1 MGLRWV
7 DYNQDHFDT
16 KGYIRTFV
24 LSTNILVATVMTVD
38 HLLTAYC
45 MLGFLDLHLLL
56 GIPNNLLP
64 GHSLILS
71 ICVS

>member
-7 DYNQDHFDT
+7 DYNQDRFDT
-16 KGYIRTFV
+16 KDYIRTFV
-24 LSTNILVATVMTVD
+24 LSTNILAATAMAVD

-56 GIPNNLLP
+56 GIPTTYCL
-64 GHSLILS
+64 GT
-71 ICVS
+71 C